1 MNFRSVLYIIGLLI
15 SALGCMMLIP
25 AMFDLLNNN
34 KEWSIFAST
43 GIISFLM
50 GITIIL
56 AFRNRETKIGS
67 KETFLLSV
75 LSWIFLAAIS
85 ALPLYL
91 SNLNLSYTDAF
102 FEATSGIT
110 TTGSTILTNIE
121 DASKGILIWR
131 SILQWLGGVGIIVM
145 AVAALP
151 LLHMSGFQLFFSEQ
165 AEPSDKLKER
175 VKNLAT
181 SIIIIYLI
189 FTFICALLLNIAGM
203 SLFDSICHS
212 MTTIATGGYS
222 TQNNSIGHY
231 DSLSIEIVIIFGM
244 IIASLPF
251 ILFVKMYNNDIKSL
265 FWDKQVKGFFFLLLV
280 SIFIIAIWLNTKLNF
295 NFIEALRVSAFN
307 VISIITGTGYSTENF
322 SKWGGFA
329 IGLLFIFMLVGGC
342 TGSTTGGIKIFRI
355 QILFKVI
362 IQQIQKV
369 IRPHQIVK
377 ITYSKALID
386 DKTTLSILALIFL
399 FIASVFIIAAIL
411 YFIGLD
417 LLTAFSAAA
426 TSIAVVGPGLSEEI
440 GPTGNFNSLPN
451 QAKWVLS
458 AAMIIGRLEFLA
470 VLILIMP
477 SFWKK

>member
-34 KEWSIFAST
+34 KEWRVFAST

-110 TTGSTILTNIE
+110 TTGSTILANIE

-131 SILQWLGGVGIIVM
+131 SILQWLGGIGIIVM

-189 FTFICALLLNIAGM
+189 FTFICALLLNLAGM

-265 FWDKQVKGFFFLLLV
+265 FLDKQVKGFFFLLLA
-280 SIFIIAIWLNTKLNF
+280 SIFIMAIWLNTKLNF
-295 NFIEALRVSAFN
+295 NFIDALRVSAFN
-307 VISIITGTGYSTENF
+307 VISIITGTGYSTEDF

-426 TSIAVVGPGLSEEI
+426 TSIAVVGPGLSAEI

-477 SFWKK
+477 SFWKR

>member
-15 SALGCMMLIP
+15 SSLGCMMFIP

-34 KEWSIFAST
+34 DEWGVFAST

-56 AFRNRETKIGS
+56 AFRNRNIKIGS

-75 LSWIFLAAIS
+75 LSWVFLAAIS

-110 TTGSTILTNIE
+110 TTGSTILINIE

-165 AEPSDKLKER
+165 AEPADKLKER

-181 SIIIIYLI
+181 SIIIIYGV
-189 FTFICALLLNIAGM
+189 FTVICALLLNIVGM
-203 SLFDSICHS
+203 PLFDSICHA

-231 DSLSIEIVIIFGM
+231 DSLSIEIVIILGM
-244 IIASLPF
+244 IMASLPF
-251 ILFVKMYNNDIKSL
+251 ILFVKMYNNDIKSIFL
-265 FWDKQVKGFFFLLLV
+265 DKQVKGFFLLLLL
-280 SIFIIAIWLNTKLNF
+280 SIFIIAIWLNTKLNMS
-295 NFIEALRVSAFN
+295 FIEAIRVSTFN
-307 VISIITGTGYSTENF
+307 VISIITGTGYSTEDF

-329 IGLLFIFMLVGGC
+329 IGLLFIFMLIGGC

-362 IQQIQKV
+362 AQQIQKI

-399 FIASVFIIAAIL
+399 FIVSVFIIAAL
-411 YFIGLD
+411 PYFMGLD
-417 LLTAFSAAA
+417 LLTSFSAAA
-426 TSIAVVGPGLSEEI
+426 TSIAVVGPGLSHEI
-440 GPTGNFNSLPN
+440 GPSGNFSLLPN

-477 SFWKK
+477 SFWKR

>member
-131 SILQWLGGVGIIVM
+131 SILQWRGGVGIIVM

-477 SFWKK
+477 SFWKR

>member
-34 KEWSIFAST
+34 KEWGIFAST

-222 TQNNSIGHY
+222 TQNNSIGYY

-265 FWDKQVKGFFFLLLV
+265 FLDKQVKGFFFLLLA

-295 NFIEALRVSAFN
+295 NFIDALRVSAFN
-307 VISIITGTGYSTENF
+307 VISIITGTGYSTEDF

-426 TSIAVVGPGLSEEI
+426 TSIAVVGPGLSAEI

-477 SFWKK
+477 SFWKR

>member
-25 AMFDLLNNN
+25 AMVDLLHNN

-110 TTGSTILTNIE
+110 TTGSTILANIE

-329 IGLLFIFMLVGGC
+329 IGLLFILMLVGGC

-426 TSIAVVGPGLSEEI
+426 TSIAVVGPGLSAEI

-477 SFWKK
+477 SFWKR

>member
-15 SALGCMMLIP
+15 SSLGCMMLIP
-25 AMFDLLNNN
+25 AIFDLLNNN
-34 KEWSIFAST
+34 EEWGIFAST

-56 AFRNRETKIGS
+56 AFRNRNIQIGS

-75 LSWIFLAAIS
+75 LSWVFLAAIS

-91 SNLNLSYTDAF
+91 SNLDLSYTDAF

-110 TTGSTILTNIE
+110 TTGSTILINIE

-181 SIIIIYLI
+181 SIIIIYGV
-189 FTFICALLLNIAGM
+189 FTFICALLLNIVGM
-203 SLFDSICHS
+203 PLFDSICHA

-231 DSLSIEIVIIFGM
+231 DSLSIEIVIILGM
-244 IIASLPF
+244 IMASLPF
-251 ILFVKMYNNDIKSL
+251 ILFVKMYNNDIKSI
-265 FWDKQVKGFFFLLLV
+265 FFDKQVKGFFLLLLL
-280 SIFIIAIWLNTKLNF
+280 SIFIIAIWLNTKFNI
-295 NFIEALRVSAFN
+295 NFIEAIRVSTFN
-307 VISIITGTGYSTENF
+307 VISIITGTGYSTEDF

-329 IGLLFIFMLVGGC
+329 IGLLFIFMLIGEC
-342 TGSTTGGIKIFRI
+342 TGSTTR
-355 QILFKVI
+355 
-362 IQQIQKV
+362 
-369 IRPHQIVK
+369 
-377 ITYSKALID
+377 
-386 DKTTLSILALIFL
+386 
-399 FIASVFIIAAIL
+399 
-411 YFIGLD
+411 
-417 LLTAFSAAA
+417 
-426 TSIAVVGPGLSEEI
+426 
-440 GPTGNFNSLPN
+440 GN
-451 QAKWVLS
+451 
-458 AAMIIGRLEFLA
+458 
-470 VLILIMP
+470 
-477 SFWKK
+477 

>member
-1 MNFRSVLYIIGLLI
+1 
-15 SALGCMMLIP
+15 
-25 AMFDLLNNN
+25 
-34 KEWSIFAST
+34 
-43 GIISFLM
+43 M
-50 GITIIL
+50 GITIVL
-56 AFRNRETKIGS
+56 AFKNRDIKIGS

-110 TTGSTILTNIE
+110 TTGSTILLNIE

-175 VKNLAT
+175 VKNVAT
-181 SIIIIYLI
+181 SIIIIYGI
-189 FTFICALLLNIAGM
+189 FTFICALLLNIVGM
-203 SLFDSICHS
+203 PLFDSICHA

-222 TQNNSIGHY
+222 TQNNSIGYY
-231 DSLSIEIVIIFGM
+231 DSLPIEIVIILGM
-244 IIASLPF
+244 IMASLPF
-251 ILFVKMYNNDIKSL
+251 ILFVKMYNNDIKSIFL
-265 FWDKQVKGFFFLLLV
+265 DKQVKGFFLLLLL
-280 SIFIIAIWLNTKLNF
+280 SIFIIAIWLNTKLNMS
-295 NFIEALRVSAFN
+295 FIEAIRVSTFN
-307 VISIITGTGYSTENF
+307 VISIITGTGYSTEDF

-329 IGLLFIFMLVGGC
+329 IGLLFIFMLIGGC

-362 IQQIQKV
+362 AQQIQKI

-399 FIASVFIIAAIL
+399 FIVSVFIIAALL
-411 YFIGLD
+411 YFMGLD
-417 LLTAFSAAA
+417 LLTSFSAAA
-426 TSIAVVGPGLSEEI
+426 TSIAVVGPGLSHEI
-440 GPTGNFNSLPN
+440 GPSGNFSLLPN

-477 SFWKK
+477 SFWKR

>member
-34 KEWSIFAST
+34 KEWRVFAST

-110 TTGSTILTNIE
+110 TTGSTILANIE

-131 SILQWLGGVGIIVM
+131 SILQWLGGIGIIVM

-189 FTFICALLLNIAGM
+189 FTFICALLLNIVGM

-265 FWDKQVKGFFFLLLV
+265 FLDKQVKGFFFLLLA
-280 SIFIIAIWLNTKLNF
+280 SIFIMAIWLNTKLNF
-295 NFIEALRVSAFN
+295 NFIDALRVSAFN
-307 VISIITGTGYSTENF
+307 VISIITGTGYSTEDF

-426 TSIAVVGPGLSEEI
+426 TSIAVVGPGLSAEI

-477 SFWKK
+477 SFWKR

>member
-477 SFWKK
+477 SFWKR

>member
-244 IIASLPF
+244 IMASLPF

>member
-15 SALGCMMLIP
+15 STLGCMMLIP
-25 AMFDLLNNN
+25 ALFDLLNNN
-34 KEWSIFAST
+34 EEWSVFAST

-50 GITIIL
+50 GITIVL
-56 AFRNRETKIGS
+56 AFKNRDIKIGS

-110 TTGSTILTNIE
+110 TTGSTILLNIE

-175 VKNLAT
+175 VKNVAT
-181 SIIIIYLI
+181 SIIIIYGI
-189 FTFICALLLNIAGM
+189 FTFICALLLNIVGM
-203 SLFDSICHS
+203 PLFDSICHA

-222 TQNNSIGHY
+222 TQNNSIGYY
-231 DSLSIEIVIIFGM
+231 DSLPIEIVIILGM
-244 IIASLPF
+244 IMASLPF
-251 ILFVKMYNNDIKSL
+251 ILFVKMYNNDIKSIFL
-265 FWDKQVKGFFFLLLV
+265 DKQVKGFFLLLLL
-280 SIFIIAIWLNTKLNF
+280 SIFIIAIWLNTKLNMS
-295 NFIEALRVSAFN
+295 FIEAIRVSTFN
-307 VISIITGTGYSTENF
+307 VISIITGTGYSTEDF

-329 IGLLFIFMLVGGC
+329 IGLLFIFMLIGGC

-362 IQQIQKV
+362 AQQIQKI

-399 FIASVFIIAAIL
+399 FIVSVFIIAALL
-411 YFIGLD
+411 YFMGLD
-417 LLTAFSAAA
+417 LLTSFSAAA
-426 TSIAVVGPGLSEEI
+426 TSIAVVGPGLSHEI
-440 GPTGNFNSLPN
+440 GPSGNFSLLPN

-477 SFWKK
+477 SFWKR

>member
-244 IIASLPF
+244 IMASLPF

-426 TSIAVVGPGLSEEI
+426 TSIAVVGPGLSAEI

-477 SFWKK
+477 SFWKR

>member
-244 IIASLPF
+244 ILASLPF
-251 ILFVKMYNNDIKSL
+251 ILFVKIYNNDIKSL
-265 FWDKQVKGFFFLLLV
+265 FFDKQVKGFFFLLLA

-295 NFIEALRVSAFN
+295 NFMEALRVSAFN
-307 VISIITGTGYSTENF
+307 VISIITGTGYSTEDF

-369 IRPHQIVK
+369 IRPHQILK

>member
-386 DKTTLSILALIFL
+386 DKTTLSILSLIFL

-477 SFWKK
+477 SFWKR

>member
-307 VISIITGTGYSTENF
+307 VISIITGTGYSTEDF

-477 SFWKK
+477 SFWKR

>member
-34 KEWSIFAST
+34 KEWNVFAST

-244 IIASLPF
+244 IMASLPF

-295 NFIEALRVSAFN
+295 NFIEALRVSTFN
-307 VISIITGTGYSTENF
+307 VISIITGTGYSTEDF

-458 AAMIIGRLEFLA
+458 IAMIVGRLEFLA

-477 SFWKK
+477 SFWKR

>member
-369 IRPHQIVK
+369 I
-377 ITYSKALID
+377 S
-386 DKTTLSILALIFL
+386 
-399 FIASVFIIAAIL
+399 
-411 YFIGLD
+411 
-417 LLTAFSAAA
+417 LTK
-426 TSIAVVGPGLSEEI
+426 L
-440 GPTGNFNSLPN
+440 
-451 QAKWVLS
+451 
-458 AAMIIGRLEFLA
+458 
-470 VLILIMP
+470 
-477 SFWKK
+477 

>member
-244 IIASLPF
+244 IMASLPF

-477 SFWKK
+477 SFWKR